1 MDGELPF
8 SMMDVIAL
16 LNLPYPPSGRASY
29 NINCPCCDTHNKR
42 HLNINFTKGVFRCP
56 RCGFAGGVL
65 DLYSHYANMD
75 RAQAY
80 KAIMDKMGIDSAS
93 PAKMRPHYA
102 AIPEINECPMA
113 GIEERDATYRA
124 FLNRLSLASDHRDNL
139 INRGLNDE
147 VIQQNLYRTT
157 PAGGYGAIA
166 KQLLSEGYYLSG
178 VPGFYRKEGAWA
190 YYGTRRGMLLP
201 VRDYYGRIQGLK
213 VRLDNVTR
221 RKFRWLSTAELQD
234 GCGAEAWTHIAGDAQ
249 DTILLIEGPLKAD
262 IVHYLTGMTLVA
274 VSGVS
279 SLAHLEQTLALMRE
293 QGVRKVMTA
302 FDMDMMTNCHV
313 QKDFRRLT
321 AMLQE
326 MGLQFGTYLWDPR
339 FKGLDDYVW
348 AQKQKQSI

>member
-80 KAIMDKMGIDSAS
+80 KAIMDKMGIDSVS

-157 PAGGYGAIA
+157 PAGGYGVIA
-166 KQLLSEGYYLSG
+166 KQLLSDGHYLSG
-178 VPGFYRKEGAWA
+178 RTGLLPQRGRMDLLRNQARHTAAGTGLLRPYTRAEGA
-190 YYGTRRGMLLP
+190 P
-201 VRDYYGRIQGLK
+201 
-213 VRLDNVTR
+213 
-221 RKFRWLSTAELQD
+221 
-234 GCGAEAWTHIAGDAQ
+234 
-249 DTILLIEGPLKAD
+249 
-262 IVHYLTGMTLVA
+262 
-274 VSGVS
+274 
-279 SLAHLEQTLALMRE
+279 
-293 QGVRKVMTA
+293 
-302 FDMDMMTNCHV
+302 
-313 QKDFRRLT
+313 
-321 AMLQE
+321 
-326 MGLQFGTYLWDPR
+326 
-339 FKGLDDYVW
+339 
-348 AQKQKQSI
+348 

>member
-8 SMMDVIAL
+8 SMMDVIVL

-80 KAIMDKMGIDSAS
+80 KAIMDKMGIDSVS

-102 AIPEINECPMA
+102 AMPEINECPMA

-166 KQLLSEGYYLSG
+166 KQLLSDGHYLSG
-178 VPGFYRKEGAWA
+178 VPGFYRKEGAWT
-190 YYGTRRGMLLP
+190 YYGTRRGILLP

-221 RKFRWLSTAELQD
+221 RKFRWLSTAEMQD
-234 GCGAEAWTHIAGDAQ
+234 GCGAEAWTHIVGDAQ

-262 IVHYLTGMTLVA
+262 IVH
-274 VSGVS
+274 
-279 SLAHLEQTLALMRE
+279 
-293 QGVRKVMTA
+293 
-302 FDMDMMTNCHV
+302 
-313 QKDFRRLT
+313 
-321 AMLQE
+321 
-326 MGLQFGTYLWDPR
+326 
-339 FKGLDDYVW
+339 
-348 AQKQKQSI
+348 

>member
-1 MDGELPF
+1 MRSSCSLKD
-8 SMMDVIAL
+8 II
-16 LNLPYPPSGRASY
+16 YPA
-29 NINCPCCDTHNKR
+29 
-42 HLNINFTKGVFRCP
+42 
-56 RCGFAGGVL
+56 
-65 DLYSHYANMD
+65 
-75 RAQAY
+75 
-80 KAIMDKMGIDSAS
+80 
-93 PAKMRPHYA
+93 
-102 AIPEINECPMA
+102 
-113 GIEERDATYRA
+113 YRA
-124 FLNRLSLASDHRDNL
+124 FTEKRA
-139 INRGLNDE
+139 RGPTMEPDAACCC
-147 VIQQNLYRTT
+147 R
-157 PAGGYGAIA
+157 YGII
-166 KQLLSEGYYLSG
+166 
-178 VPGFYRKEGAWA
+178 
-190 YYGTRRGMLLP
+190 M
-201 VRDYYGRIQGLK
+201 

-279 SLAHLEQTLALMRE
+279 SLGHLEQTLALMRE

-348 AQKQKQSI
+348 AQKNK

>member
-8 SMMDVIAL
+8 SMMDVIVL

-29 NINCPCCDTHNKR
+29 NINCPCCDTHNKK
-42 HLNINFTKGVFRCP
+42 HLNINLVKNAFCCP
-56 RCGFAGGVL
+56 KCGFSGGML
-65 DLYSHYANMD
+65 DLYGYYAKTD
-75 RAQAY
+75 RSKAY
-80 KAIMDKMGIDSAS
+80 KAIIEKLQIDANTVQTHREKRQQQ
-93 PAKMRPHYA
+93 PTVTEYPLT
-102 AIPEINECPMA
+102 

-124 FLNRLSLASDHRDNL
+124 FLSRLSLATDHRENL
-139 INRGLNDE
+139 LSRGLTDE

-157 PAGGYGAIA
+157 PAGGYAAIA
-166 KQLLSEGYYLSG
+166 KQLLSEGHYLSG
-178 VPGFYRKEGAWA
+178 VPGFYRKEGAWT
-190 YYGTRRGMLLP
+190 YYGTRRGILLP

-221 RKFRWLSTAELQD
+221 RKFRWLSTAEMQD
-234 GCGAEAWTHIAGDAQ
+234 GCGAEAWTHIVGDAQ

-274 VSGVS
+274 VSGVG
-279 SLAHLEQTLALMRE
+279 SLTHLQQTLTVMQE

-326 MGLQFGTYLWDPR
+326 LGFQFGTYLWDPR

-348 AQKQKQSI
+348 AQKNK